1 MAIIDKTAITA
12 AYLGEAPIY
21 KILDGKNNLVFQDVK
36 IETYAK
42 DELIHPPAFAK
53 TASFYIQGAGG
64 GGKGGFA
71 FPTSRSYVGQGG
83 QVGGYREILNQPIED
98 FWRTEGLQ
106 IKIGKGG
113 KGGTPRDVQDSPNGQ
128 DGGWTGVKLK
138 KNEGF
143 YAAAGGK
150 GGTEH
155 YVENAYLPDRVNELG
170 QLVCGGSS
178 TIKHVTVPRT
188 FNPTHNIFPATG
200 GKLVYNHTVRGFFRF
215 SSETGDRIIGS
226 VAGLAG
232 GGGSGGSRGGY
243 GKTVVTGGKGG
254 DGWIIV
260 VWIP

>member
-1 MAIIDKTAITA
+1 MTTIDKTQIQT
-12 AYLGEAPIY
+12 AYLGEKRIY
-21 KILDGKNNLVFQDVK
+21 KILDGKNNLVFQDVE
-36 IETYAK
+36 IQETAR
-42 DELIHPPAFAK
+42 DTLIYPPAFAK
-53 TASFYIQGAGG
+53 TASFYLHGGGG

-106 IKIGKGG
+106 IKVGEGG
-113 KGGTPRDVQDSPNGQ
+113 LGGTPSSAQDSPNGQ

-155 YVENAYLPDRVNELG
+155 YVEYNYFPDRINELQ
-170 QLVCGGSS
+170 QLVSGGSLTMRHI
-178 TIKHVTVPRT
+178 TIPRT
-188 FNPTHNIFPATG
+188 SNPAYNIVAPTG
-200 GKLVYNHTVRGFFRF
+200 GKLVYNKVARGLFR
-215 SSETGDRIIGS
+215 SATETGPKIIGS
-226 VAGLAG
+226 VAGIAG

-243 GKTVVTGGKGG
+243 GTTAVTGGKGG
-254 DGWIIV
+254 SGWAII